1 MMSRSP
7 AIDFS
12 AFWAEVQD
20 SITWLQVFFA
30 KHSSHCQSELEK
42 AIQYIVFFRQINEI
56 AKITS
61 KSDSRKIG
69 IRLRICNRSLSIFLW
84 QRIKGIPRNQI
95 SITILFE
102 TTIAFWILEALEAA
116 SLTFHRAQIW
126 AHFVRIRTSGA
137 QTIKMPTLLQ
147 VMASFYLYEVVLSA
161 ALVKNRR
168 FYCNSLLSGKK
179 LLKFSTYYPNDVQCC
194 QPTLK
199 KSTPKERPTY
209 LMWQV
214 EAWYI
219 DCKFL
224 LQVGWKYWPSIANG
238 DFGSGWRF
246 SFFRNN
252 YDST

>member
-20 SITWLQVFFA
+20 SITWLQLFFA

-56 AKITS
+56 AKYVS
-61 KSDSRKIG
+61 FKSDSRKIG
-69 IRLRICNRSLSIFLW
+69 IRIRICNRSLSIFLW

-116 SLTFHRAQIW
+116 ASLTFHRAQIW
-126 AHFVRIRTSGA
+126 AHFVRIRTSGT

-161 ALVKNRR
+161 ALVK
-168 FYCNSLLSGKK
+168 KK
-179 LLKFSTYYPNDVQCC
+179 IAVFIVILCCLAKSCSSFQLIIQMMFSV
-194 QPTLK
+194 
-199 KSTPKERPTY
+199 
-209 LMWQV
+209 
-214 EAWYI
+214 
-219 DCKFL
+219 
-224 LQVGWKYWPSIANG
+224 ANLI
-238 DFGSGWRF
+238 
-246 SFFRNN
+246 
-252 YDST
+252 

>member
-42 AIQYIVFFRQINEI
+42 AIQYIVFFVKSTKLPN
-56 AKITS
+56 TTF

-102 TTIAFWILEALEAA
+102 TTIAFWILKALEAA

-194 QPTLK
+194 QLTLK
-199 KSTPKERPTY
+199 KHPKRTTFIPNVASRGLVYWLQISSPGWMEV
-209 LMWQV
+209 L
-214 EAWYI
+214 ALN
-219 DCKFL
+219 CKWWFWL
-224 LQVGWKYWPSIANG
+224 WLT
-238 DFGSGWRF
+238 
-246 SFFRNN
+246 FFVFP
-252 YDST
+252 